1 MDTSHNLWRKLIQ
14 WQIQRRYIVLACILA
29 GTLFFSIQIITRL
42 KIATDFFDLYPP
54 SHPYIQLYKQ
64 FRKMFGTANV
74 LTLILEVKQGDIYN
88 VQTIAKIDRLTRRLL
103 QIQGVNPLQV
113 ISLTHPKLKQ
123 VGVGE
128 FGVHVSP
135 VVWPRIPETDEDLAR
150 LKLTIYT
157 NEGIRGI
164 HVSLDDKAAVIRAG
178 FWEEGVE
185 LKALYD
191 EMTRLQ
197 LEEQDEGHRIYI
209 TGYPMLYAWIAHYAK
224 QIYLVFLLTAL
235 ILAALLAFYF
245 RTIIGTVVP
254 LISGLLSSIWGLGFV
269 ATLGNTVDPLI
280 LVVPLLLSARALSH
294 SVQCLERYHEECA
307 AGTGD
312 KNEAII
318 SAYSSLYRPALLSI
332 VTDGLGV
339 LTIAVCTIP
348 IMQKLAFASSFWVV
362 SIYVSVVLLNPVIF
376 SFFPM
381 PRPSVPSPS
390 SFSPADPHDSHRTL
404 SPAAHTGAFYARAC
418 TALLYFLT
426 GWRRRA
432 VLVLVLFVL
441 FAGGYY
447 ALGLRVGDTSAG
459 KAILYPDHP
468 YNIAAD
474 KLNRMF
480 VGDSEFI
487 VIAEGKEEGTFKQAD
502 SLAVL
507 DDFAEYVATL
517 PHVGCTVTVTDII
530 KRVFR
535 MFHDGDPKWSMLPD
549 NSSHLAQTLFLF
561 EANMAAGEM
570 DRFVSL
576 PDYKNAAVTAYVRD
590 YNNEVIRS
598 LIASAESYIDSHST
612 DKVYLRLAGGI
623 IGILAAVNEEVEWSY
638 WANMLTIFAV
648 TFLLCSFT
656 FRSMLASLALIIP
669 LAVSQILSDA
679 FMRLKGIDMNIN
691 SLPVAALGV
700 GVGVDYGIYVLTR
713 LAELYAQNRTYER
726 ACHLTLLSTG
736 KAVLFTATT
745 LVAGVIFWA
754 FSSLKF
760 QAEMGL
766 LLGFLMFANML
777 GGLIVVPVLVSVL
790 GPERVLT
797 KYRV

>member
-1 MDTSHNLWRKLIQ
+1 MDPSRNLWRKLLQ
-14 WQIQRRYIVLACILA
+14 WQLRQRHILLACILA
-29 GTLFFSIQIITRL
+29 GTLFFTGQILTRL
-42 KIATDFFDLYPP
+42 RIATDFFDLYPP
-54 SHPYIQLYKQ
+54 RHPYIQLYKQ

-74 LTLILEVKQGDIYN
+74 LTLIVEVKRGDIYN
-88 VQTIAKIDRLTRRLL
+88 LQTIAKIDRLTKRLL
-103 QIQGVNPLQV
+103 QIKGVNPLQV

-150 LKLTIYT
+150 LKATIYT

-178 FWEEGVE
+178 FWEEGVD
-185 LKALYD
+185 LNVLYG
-191 EMTRLQ
+191 EMIRLQ
-197 LEEQDEGHRIYI
+197 EEEQDEDHLIYI

-224 QIYLVFLLTAL
+224 QIYTVFLLTAL
-235 ILAALLAFYF
+235 VLALLLALYF
-245 RTIIGTVVP
+245 RTVLGTLVP
-254 LISGLLSSIWGLGFV
+254 LVSGLLSALWGLGFA

-307 AGTGD
+307 TGSGD
-312 KNEAII
+312 KYEAII

-348 IMQKLAFASSFWVV
+348 IMQKLAFAASFWVI

-376 SFFPM
+376 SFVPM
-381 PRPSVPSPS
+381 PRPSAPKSS
-390 SFSPADPHDSHRTL
+390 SFSPADSADPTRALHGVHR
-404 SPAAHTGAFYARAC
+404 GAFYARIC
-418 TALLYFLT
+418 SSLLYFLT
-426 GWRRRA
+426 GWRRWA
-432 VLVLVLFVL
+432 VLVLVLFIL
-441 FAGGYY
+441 SAGGYY
-447 ALGLRVGDTSAG
+447 ASGLRVGDTSAG

-487 VIAEGKEEGTFKQAD
+487 VIAEGKEEGSFKQAE
-502 SLAVL
+502 SLSVL
-507 DDFAEYVATL
+507 DDVAEYVATL
-517 PHVGCTVTVTDII
+517 PHVGGTVTVTDII

-549 NSSHLAQTLFLF
+549 DTSHLAQTLFLF

-576 PDYKNAAVTAYVRD
+576 PDYKNATVTAYVRD
-590 YNNEVIRS
+590 YNNEVVRS
-598 LIASAESYIDSHST
+598 LIASARSFIDSHTSE
-612 DKVYLRLAGGI
+612 KVDLRLAGGI

-638 WANMLTIFAV
+638 WANMLAIFSM

-656 FRSMLASLALIIP
+656 FRSVLASLTLIVP

-679 FMRLKGIDMNIN
+679 FMRLQGIDMNIN
-691 SLPVAALGV
+691 SLPVAAVGV

-713 LAELYAQNRTYER
+713 LAELYAQHRTYER

-745 LVAGVIFWA
+745 LFAGVIFWA
-754 FSSLKF
+754 FSNLKF

-766 LLGFLMFANML
+766 LLGFLMLANMV
-777 GGLIVVPVLVSVL
+777 GGLVVVPALVSIL
-790 GPERVLT
+790 GPERVLR